1 MATMTVPRRPLR
13 MHNRVLDYAWGSR
26 SLLAELR
33 GESAS
38 SSPEA
43 EQWMGAHPAAP
54 SAVLIDGVERRL
66 DVLVRDEPVVTGR
79 HGRVAFLLKLL
90 AAEEPLSLQA
100 HPTKARAEEGFA
112 RENAEGI
119 SLDDPTRSYKDD
131 NHKPEL
137 ICAITPFRAL
147 SGFRAIDETI
157 ELLESLR
164 CPELRHFID
173 ALAAD
178 PAASTAI
185 QLVEEILALDD
196 EAGTTL
202 GSAVAAAV
210 AGDGPF
216 PAERAVARRIAQ
228 IHPNDPGIVIA
239 LMLELV
245 ELAPGEAIYL
255 GAGRLHAY
263 VDGLGVEIMA
273 ASDNVLRGGLT
284 PKHVDVEE
292 LIEVLVPRIEP
303 IEVLRGDLADDGE
316 RVYRTPAPEFELS
329 RVDLDGR
336 ITRTAAG
343 PEILVVTAGNCR
355 IGDIEVGPTDSC
367 FVPDGVTW
375 TAEGSGQLFRA
386 RTP

>member
-1 MATMTVPRRPLR
+1 M
-13 MHNRVLDYAWGSR
+13 
-26 SLLAELR
+26 
-33 GESAS
+33 
-38 SSPEA
+38 
-43 EQWMGAHPAAP
+43 AAP
-54 SAVLIDGVERRL
+54 L
-66 DVLVRDEPVVTGR
+66 
-79 HGRVAFLLKLL
+79 
-90 AAEEPLSLQA
+90 
-100 HPTKARAEEGFA
+100 
-112 RENAEGI
+112 
-119 SLDDPTRSYKDD
+119 
-131 NHKPEL
+131 
-137 ICAITPFRAL
+137 
-147 SGFRAIDETI
+147 
-157 ELLESLR
+157 
-164 CPELRHFID
+164 
-173 ALAAD
+173 
-178 PAASTAI
+178 
-185 QLVEEILALDD
+185 
-196 EAGTTL
+196 
-202 GSAVAAAV
+202 SAVAALWMSR
-210 AGDGPF
+210 GSEPDGIGAHIDRDRREGF
-216 PAERAVARRIAQ
+216 SDLDLSCAQLRGHHRQAAIDRIAQ

>member
-1 MATMTVPRRPLR
+1 MFGVQWRATDSFSIGLGALGI
-13 MHNRVLDYAWGSR
+13 NK
-26 SLLAELR
+26 LADDFLIQ
-33 GESAS
+33 
-38 SSPEA
+38 P
-43 EQWMGAHPAAP
+43 
-54 SAVLIDGVERRL
+54 VLIIDW
-66 DVLVRDEPVVTGR
+66 
-79 HGRVAFLLKLL
+79 K
-90 AAEEPLSLQA
+90 
-100 HPTKARAEEGFA
+100 
-112 RENAEGI
+112 
-119 SLDDPTRSYKDD
+119 
-131 NHKPEL
+131 
-137 ICAITPFRAL
+137 IT
-147 SGFRAIDETI
+147 
-157 ELLESLR
+157 
-164 CPELRHFID
+164 D
-173 ALAAD
+173 ALVQRFAD
-178 PAASTAI
+178 SVRAQGAKPVAL
-185 QLVEEILALDD
+185 LVANKWE
-196 EAGTTL
+196 
-202 GSAVAAAV
+202 
-210 AGDGPF
+210 
-216 PAERAVARRIAQ
+216 

-303 IEVLRGDLADDGE
+303 IEVLRGDLAEDGE